1 MKMEL
6 SERLKKARKAAKLTQ
21 VQLGER
27 AGVTQAAIQ
36 KIEAGK
42 VEKTGYL
49 VALANALNVDP
60 QWLSGEATN
69 PDSNSK
75 PYKSDSSIPPES
87 EWGSVDAW
95 DSDTPLPDDEVYI
108 RFYKDIELAAGHGKE
123 NGDDHNAFLLRF
135 SKATLRRYGAQKENV
150 VSFPIHGNSMLP
162 VMPEKTTVTVDT
174 GNKKIVD
181 GGIYAICQD
190 GLCRLKIL
198 YRLPG
203 NKLSIR
209 SYNKDEFPDEEA
221 DLQSV
226 EIIGRVINWS
236 VMAW

>member
-1 MKMEL
+1 MEL
-6 SERLKKARKAAKLTQ
+6 AERLKKARKAAKLTQ

-60 QWLSGEATN
+60 QWLSGEAN
-69 PDSNSK
+69 NLGSNVKPDR
-75 PYKSDSSIPPES
+75 SDSSIPPES

-162 VMPEKTTVTVDT
+162 VMPEKTTVTIDT

-181 GGIYAICQD
+181 GGIYGICQD

-221 DLQSV
+221 DLGSV

>member
-1 MKMEL
+1 MEL
-6 SERLKKARKAAKLTQ
+6 AERLKKARKAAKLTQ

-69 PDSNSK
+69 QDSNSK
-75 PYKSDSSIPPES
+75 PYRSDSSIPPES

>member
-1 MKMEL
+1 MEMTFAQ
-6 SERLKKARKAAKLTQ
+6 RLKLAMESEQLTQ
-21 VQLGER
+21 AALAEK
-27 AGVTQAAIQ
+27 AGVSQAAIQ
-36 KIEAGK
+36 KITSGK
-42 VEKTGYL
+42 SQSSKKLLEI
-49 VALANALNVDP
+49 ASALNVRP
-60 QWLSGEATN
+60 EWLGSGLGSMREGMPT
-69 PDSNSK
+69 
-75 PYKSDSSIPPES
+75 YKKESSIPPES

-95 DSDTPLPDDEVYI
+95 DSNTPLPDDEVYI

-135 SKATLRRYGAQKENV
+135 SKSTLRRYGAQKENV

-162 VMPEKTTVTVDT
+162 VMPDKTTVTVDT

-209 SYNKDEFPDEEA
+209 SHNKDEFPDEEA
-221 DLQSV
+221 DLNSV